1 MKLGWSLSVFM
12 VALFAVSSCG
22 DGGARVSPS
31 PLPINP
37 TALADQDFESTL
49 LADGDVSF
57 EDYERAFLAYSKC
70 AEDAGWSFVE
80 QPRLTSRM
88 NYEFRWVM
96 IGGANLPPD
105 AMQAAQQTLEK
116 CRLAN
121 FDELQRVWSL
131 KTALSD
137 SERQV
142 ARDQLGDCL
151 RDRGVKDVPQ
161 HPASSDWERFI
172 VVGSGMDLTSRQAFR
187 ECKAA
192 VQDAFGLLTTEVP

>member
-1 MKLGWSLSVFM
+1 LLSH
-12 VALFAVSSCG
+12 LCS
-22 DGGARVSPS
+22 
-31 PLPINP
+31 
-37 TALADQDFESTL
+37 
-49 LADGDVSF
+49 
-57 EDYERAFLAYSKC
+57 
-70 AEDAGWSFVE
+70 
-80 QPRLTSRM
+80 TSRIT
-88 NYEFRWVM
+88 YESVWVM
-96 IGGANLPPD
+96 SGGANLPPD

-151 RDRGVKDVPQ
+151 RDRGVKGVPQ

-192 VQDAFGLLTTEVP
+192 VQDAFGLLTTEVPYSPMPWDLGAAAVFVGPIIALSALVASNNNRVGEAGSSPPLLASP